1 MLTTVVAT
9 EAEAVDEEAV
19 ATITRMTV
27 KAVEEVLDAAVDV
40 AVTACP
46 TASIL
51 KTKPKFAWAE
61 TTTTSAEVEVDEA
74 APVKASKRL
83 SELPRPLTAREGSV
97 TFSSRS
103 ATTKRLMTP
112 KQTSL
117 SKRRAVSRFQQQKV

>member
-19 ATITRMTV
+19 ATITRMTG
-27 KAVEEVLDAAVDV
+27 KAVVEALDAAVGV

-51 KTKPKFAWAE
+51 KTKPKFAWAV
-61 TTTTSAEVEVDEA
+61 TTMTIAEVEVA
-74 APVKASKRL
+74 GVARAKATKRL
-83 SELPRPLTAREGSV
+83 SGRPRPLTAREGSV